1 MSEMTCAKPRLVGVA
16 IFTDGCRYPR
26 QRNPSTF
33 IPLLDRIHH
42 AVICMAQARKLFRAS
57 IELYLVQDSKWRFLS
72 WRLNLSR
79 PGRACI
85 THSVLSSTFACLLNC
100 TFIVP
105 LCELAMVAQ

>member
-72 WRLNLSR
+72 
-79 PGRACI
+79 
-85 THSVLSSTFACLLNC
+85 
-100 TFIVP
+100 
-105 LCELAMVAQ
+105 